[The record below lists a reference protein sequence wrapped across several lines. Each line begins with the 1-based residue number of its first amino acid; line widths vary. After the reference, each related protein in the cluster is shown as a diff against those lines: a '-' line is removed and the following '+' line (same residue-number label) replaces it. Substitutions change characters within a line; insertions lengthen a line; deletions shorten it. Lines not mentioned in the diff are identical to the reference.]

1 MKIRVYLFLFGTL
14 SMCTLSCS
22 EEIVPSPYSY
32 TKVFTGENS
41 KTWKIKFLEIT
52 LNGKI
57 INRFSVS
64 CTTDDRYVFYSSIEH
79 KFVVMS
85 GINKCNGVSE
95 PNTISDTWTFTN
107 SSATLTMIL
116 LLPGFPFDSSLPFI
130 VRDAD
135 SDEMELEIFV
145 NDDNSES
152 YRIHFEVVDEN

>member
-1 MKIRVYLFLFGTL
+1 
-14 SMCTLSCS
+14 
-22 EEIVPSPYSY
+22 
-32 TKVFTGENS
+32 
-41 KTWKIKFLEIT
+41 
-52 LNGKI
+52 
-57 INRFSVS
+57 
-64 CTTDDRYVFYSSIEH
+64 
-79 KFVVMS
+79 MS